1 MIIISKE
8 ETIDDRPFLKHL
20 ALLSSKLSIP
30 YKNIGNSILNFSEPM
45 EPAAVK
51 VSMFR
56 NIFIINQINE
66 ALICIFD
73 SCGNF

>member
-8 ETIDDRPFLKHL
+8 ETIVEKPFLKQL
-20 ALLSSKLSIP
+20 ALSSTNLSIP
-30 YKNIGNSILNFSEPM
+30 YKNIGKSILQFSEPM

-56 NIFIINQINE
+56 NLFIINQINE
-66 ALICIFD
+66 ALICIF
-73 SCGNF
+73 